1 MVYLKQFIDAIAF
14 LSEFEPE
21 HSISDAKRNE
31 IYKYFK
37 NKSSD
42 LELQK
47 AISEAI
53 DQTVPEF
60 IKNLPY
66 PAAHQCNALSHSFH
80 RVWKNSP
87 LNDVSFT
94 AITIG
99 TVEYRGKKIYD
110 VDKISIKKMIK
121 DGPKIEQ
128 QLNAHV
134 WLTLS
139 DLTVL
144 DLTISPTLVDRGYV
158 KSGTLPDYII
168 WREDRASDFRYTPI
182 LQHNNFID
190 AVDIIRGIL

>member
-1 MVYLKQFIDAIAF
+1 MVYLKQFIDAMAF

-21 HSISDAKRNE
+21 HCISDTKRNE
-31 IYKYFK
+31 IHEYFK
-37 NKSSD
+37 NRSND

-47 AISEAI
+47 AISEI
-53 DQTVPEF
+53 INETVPEF

-66 PAAHQCNALSHSFH
+66 SAAHQCNALSHSFH
-80 RVWKNSP
+80 RVWKNSL

-99 TVEYRGKKIYD
+99 TVEYRGKKIYE
-110 VDKISIKKMIK
+110 VDKISIKKMIQ
-121 DGPKIEQ
+121 DGPKIDQ

-134 WLTLS
+134 WITFS

-168 WREDRASDFRYTPI
+168 WREDKASDFRYTPI
-182 LQHNNFID
+182 LQHNNFIN
-190 AVDIIRGIL
+190 AVDIIRSIL